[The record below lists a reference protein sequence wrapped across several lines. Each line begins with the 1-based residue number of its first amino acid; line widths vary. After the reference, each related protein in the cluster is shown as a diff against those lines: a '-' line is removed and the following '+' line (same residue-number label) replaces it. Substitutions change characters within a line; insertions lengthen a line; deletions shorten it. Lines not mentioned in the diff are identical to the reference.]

1 MTETVAGLTSQ
12 ELRDV
17 ADDARLRELAEA
29 PVFTVFQRVATSP
42 RGLTEPEAADRLR
55 RFGDNEPFRAADD
68 GVAARVVGA
77 VRSPFVALLAGLA
90 VVFVVV
96 GDTRGAVTVAVMV
109 ALAVVLRIWQQTR
122 SVRANR
128 ALRELVASTVTVRR
142 RAGHDQDPLERE
154 VSLHDVVPGDIVVL
168 HAGDVV
174 PADLRIVSSTDLV
187 IDQSGLSGESLPVAK
202 TTVTP
207 EKRQHGHARE
217 SVVGTP
223 SLAFSGTA
231 VVAGAATAVVI
242 ATGGH
247 TYFGALARTA
257 GGLRPESS
265 FDRGVRTVGWTLVRF
280 MLVMAPIVLAVNG
293 IVSGNWAQAAMFAVA
308 VAVGLTPEM
317 LPVIVTTNLA
327 RGATRLARERV
338 IVSRL
343 NAIQDLG
350 ALDVLCVDKTGT
362 LTEDRIVYAH
372 SIDMTGRSDDAV
384 AEFAYLGVHFQDGA
398 HDRLDE
404 AIAELLG
411 EQDMAVTADAAFEK
425 VDEIGFDHTR
435 RRATV
440 VVARQHG
447 EHIMI
452 CKGDPDQVVP
462 RCTQARID
470 EDIVTFGD
478 DLQAEAD
485 DLVEAYRKQGMRVL
499 AVAVKYGPARFEC
512 YDESD
517 ERNLVLAGFV
527 GLVDPV
533 RDSAPAAVRSLAE
546 HGVAVKMLTGD
557 SKTVARQV
565 AAQVGVAADTIVV
578 GNQIDRLSDRRLSAV
593 SAQAAV
599 FAELTPAH
607 KTRIV
612 AALREDGHAVGFLG
626 DGINDVPALRI
637 ADAGIAADT
646 AADVAKYAADL
657 ILLDKD
663 LAVVAHGVVEGRR
676 TLANTMKYVKIT
688 ASSNF
693 GNVLSVLAA
702 SALLP
707 FLPILPIQLM
717 VQNLLYD
724 TAQLALSWDRVDNDY
739 LRAPR
744 RWQSGGLIR
753 FMLTFG
759 PLSSVF
765 DLATFAVLWW
775 VFDLGEKPT
784 MFQTGWFVEGLLTQL
799 LVVLVLRAPTMPWR
813 GARPARVVVFAAIT
827 AAAIGSLLPLTPLG
841 TGLGMAPPP
850 AGYLVW
856 LVAVMAAYGLAAHLV
871 KNHYLRHHQ
880 AWL

>member
-1 MTETVAGLTSQ
+1 MTETVAGLTAQ

>member
-1 MTETVAGLTSQ
+1 MNELAAPPISRTPLVSDDVVR
-12 ELRDV
+12 LRDLG
-17 ADDARLRELAEA
+17 AA
-29 PVFTVFQRVATSP
+29 PVFTVFQHLAGSP
-42 RGLTEPEAADRLR
+42 RGLTEQEAADRLR
-55 RFGDNEPFRAADD
+55 QFGENGPVHDSDD
-68 GVAARVVGA
+68 GLWARVLTAVG
-77 VRSPFVALLAGLA
+77 SPFVALLAGLG
-90 VVFVVV
+90 VVFVIV
-96 GDTRGAVTVAVMV
+96 GDLRGAVTVAVIV
-109 ALAVVLRIWQQTR
+109 LLAVALRIWQQNR
-122 SVRANR
+122 SVRATT
-128 ALRELVASTVTVRR
+128 ALRKLVTSTVTVRR
-142 RAGHDQDPLERE
+142 RADERQEPLERE
-154 VSLHDVVPGDIVVL
+154 IPLEDLVPGDIVIL
-168 HAGDVV
+168 LPGDVV
-174 PADLRIVSSTDLV
+174 AADLRIISSTDLV
-187 IDQSGLSGESLPVAK
+187 VDQAVLSGESLPVSKASAG
-202 TTVTP
+202 TTKVDGRAHTP
-207 EKRQHGHARE
+207 L
-217 SVVGTP
+217 VDTP
-223 SLAFSGTA
+223 TLCFSGTA
-231 VVAGAATAVVI
+231 VVGGTATAVVI
-242 ATGGH
+242 ATGGA
-247 TYFGALARTA
+247 TYYGSLARNA
-257 GGLRPESS
+257 AELRPESS
-265 FDRGVRTVGWTLVRF
+265 FDRGVRTVGWTLLRF
-280 MLVMAPIVLAVNG
+280 MFVMAPIVLAVNG

-372 SIDMTGRSDDAV
+372 SIDMTGRVDDAV
-384 AEFAYLGVHFQDGA
+384 AELAYLGVHFQDEA

-411 EQDMAVTADAAFEK
+411 EQDMALTADAAFDK

-452 CKGDPDQVVP
+452 CKGDPNQILP
-462 RCTQARID
+462 RCTRARLD

-478 DLQAEAD
+478 DLRAEAD
-485 DLVEAYRKQGMRVL
+485 DLVEAYRTQGMRVL

-517 ERNLVLAGFV
+517 EQNLVLAGFV
-527 GLVDPV
+527 GFVDPV

-546 HGVAVKMLTGD
+546 HGVAVKILTGD

-565 AAQVGVAADTIVV
+565 ATQVGVAADTIVV
-578 GNQIDRLSDRRLSAV
+578 GHQIDRVSDRRLRAV

-612 AALREDGHAVGFLG
+612 AALRQDGHAVGFLG

-646 AADVAKYAADL
+646 AAEVAKYAADL

-663 LAVVAHGVVEGRR
+663 LAVVARGVVEGRR

-724 TAQLALSWDRVDNDY
+724 SAQLALSWDRVDNNY

-753 FMLTFG
+753 FMLIFG

-775 VFDLGEKPT
+775 VLDLGEKPT
-784 MFQTGWFVEGLLTQL
+784 TFQTGWFVEGLLTQL
-799 LVVLVLRAPTMPWR
+799 LVVLVVRAPTMPWR
-813 GARPARVVVFAAIT
+813 GARPARVVVLAAIT

-841 TGLGMAPPP
+841 VGLGMAPPP
-850 AGYLVW
+850 AGYLAW

-871 KNHYLRHHQ
+871 KKQYLRHHQ
-880 AWL
+880 GWL